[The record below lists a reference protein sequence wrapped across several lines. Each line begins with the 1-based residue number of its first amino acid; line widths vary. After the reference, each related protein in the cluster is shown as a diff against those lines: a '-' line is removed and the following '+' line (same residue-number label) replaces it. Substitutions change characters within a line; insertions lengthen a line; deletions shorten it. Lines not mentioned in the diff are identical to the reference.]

1 MKTPVSIVHG
11 ANVDQM
17 VAEAVELLGGIE
29 QFVDSGDT
37 VLIKPNSFVK
47 QIPANGNIAR
57 PEVVIALARLVRD
70 AGASRVVIGE
80 RNDSA
85 FIANFADTG
94 VEDVAELV
102 GFDGAEHVTTR
113 IEGAEALQ
121 MEVTLPKIYLE
132 ADKHMTVPVGKTHCG
147 AGITACLKNA
157 MGLMVRSEPRKSHAF
172 GVCEVPIDVNTLN
185 WPVLGL
191 IDMTIA
197 QEGNFPGAGGT
208 PVEMGLLVASGDI
221 VAADAT
227 CARLMGMDTSDVWMV
242 RIAARRG
249 LGVMDADKIEI
260 RGERIEDHARDLT
273 PVRFD
278 PDEFGDQIVWHIDQR
293 CPYCITDA
301 VSWLRTDNGR
311 VVLEALERLHI
322 VAGPVSAV
330 ETNGEPTVVIGNC
343 NSWLRDLGVYVHG
356 CPPAVYHIS
365 DEAKRLLS
373 E

>member
-11 ANVDQM
+11 EDIDAM
-17 VAEAVELLGGIE
+17 VAEAIELLGGIE
-29 QFVDSGDT
+29 QFVDRGDT

-70 AGASRVVIGE
+70 AGAGRVIIGE
-80 RNDSA
+80 RNDSN
-85 FIANFADTG
+85 FLANFADTG
-94 VEDVAELV
+94 AEEVAELIA
-102 GFDGAEHVTTR
+102 FDGAEHVTTR

-147 AGITACLKNA
+147 AGVTACLKNA
-157 MGLMVRSEPRKSHAF
+157 MGLMVGGEPRKSHAY
-172 GVCEVPIDVNTLN
+172 GICEVPIDVNSLN

-197 QEGNFPGAGGT
+197 QEGNFPGAGGV

-227 CARLMGMDTSDVWMV
+227 CARLMGMSTDDVWMV

-249 LGVMDADKIEI
+249 FGVMDEDAIEI
-260 RGERIEDHARDLT
+260 RGERIKDHARTLT
-273 PVRFD
+273 GVCFD
-278 PDEFGDQIVWHIDQR
+278 AGEFGEQVVWHIDDR
-293 CPYCITDA
+293 CRYCTTDA
-301 VSWLRTDNGR
+301 VSWLRTDGGR
-311 VVLEALERLHI
+311 AVLNAVERLHI
-322 VAGPVSAV
+322 VAGPVGDAD
-330 ETNGEPTVVIGNC
+330 TNGEPTVVIGNC
-343 NSWLRDLGVYVHG
+343 NSWLRDLGAYVHG
-356 CPPAVYHIS
+356 CPPAVYHIGG
-365 DEAKRLLS
+365 EAKRLLA